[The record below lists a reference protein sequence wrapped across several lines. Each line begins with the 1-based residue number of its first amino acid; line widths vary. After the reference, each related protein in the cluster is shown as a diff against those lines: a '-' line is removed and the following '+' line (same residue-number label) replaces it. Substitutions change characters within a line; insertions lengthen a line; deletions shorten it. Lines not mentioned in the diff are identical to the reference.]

1 MGELKNIDGEKYR
14 RGISVYAC
22 QSDTTHP
29 TVLMLA
35 KNAGLITEQRYVEL
49 TSLPKGTK
57 PVLDNDELCVIL
69 ETYFGF
75 NKGHYEEHEIE
86 VQKNRMGKAVAGEI
100 RYIGEERTD
109 KTWCDSLLCSR
120 EAREKSKYGSVVTME
135 VRQGVGELNI
145 DDIVKGSNQDY

>member
-1 MGELKNIDGEKYR
+1 MSELKNIDGEKYR
-14 RGISVYAC
+14 GGISVYAC

-35 KNAGLITEQRYVEL
+35 KNAKLISEARYGEL
-49 TSLPKGTK
+49 TNLPKGTK
-57 PVLDNDELCVIL
+57 PLLDIEELGVIL

-75 NKGHYEEHEIE
+75 NKGQYEEHEIE
-86 VQKNRMGKAVAGEI
+86 VQKSRMGKAVAGEI
-100 RYIGEERTD
+100 RYTGEERTD
-109 KTWCDSLLCSR
+109 KTWCNSLLCSK